1 MTRLTTA
8 IPAFALGVAA
18 VALTAGCSAGQISQ
32 TSSQV
37 AAVPG
42 ANRDIELKDSH
53 DLLVGRVSLR
63 DVMVQYSEKGYAKGG
78 TAPLQIRIINDS
90 PFAVKLCSVTSEAGT
105 VVKASGGIV
114 PPSASASASAAPS
127 ASASAS
133 AAPTAGA
140 SASASASAAPSASAA
155 ASPSPSAAP
164 VAAGGCELNITVPG
178 QGYTQLLPGQ
188 PAYLQVTGL
197 KEELKPGVVLS
208 GFQFVVQDA
217 KGKSFV
223 SDLPPLQQGGEPR
236 KLEIPMGIPLTPGP
250 RTSPEVGGEHK

>member
-63 DVMVQYSEKGYAKGG
+63 DVMVQYSEKGYPKDG

-90 PFAVKLCSVTSEAGT
+90 PFAVKLCAVTSESGT
-105 VVKASGGIV
+105 VAKASGGIV
-114 PPSASASASAAPS
+114 PPSAAATPS
-127 ASASAS
+127 NSAS

-140 SASASASAAPSASAA
+140 SASASASAAPTASAV
-155 ASPSPSAAP
+155 ASPSASAAP

-188 PAYLQVTGL
+188 LTYLQLTKL
-197 KEELKPGVVLS
+197 TDELKPGVVAR
-208 GFQFVVQDA
+208 GFTFTFQDS
-217 KGKSFV
+217 KGKSV
-223 SDLPPLQQGGEPR
+223 TSD
-236 KLEIPMGIPLTPGP
+236 KFEIPMGIPLTPGP
-250 RTSPEVGGEHK
+250 RTSPELGGEHK